1 VTFSVTVL
9 GSSSALPTS
18 TRFSSAHVLNAHER
32 LFLIDC
38 AEGTQMQLRRMHIK
52 MSKINH
58 IFISHLHGD
67 HVLGLV
73 GLISTLNLVGRKST
87 LHIYA
92 HKELENNLLYNT
104 KFFIE
109 ELNFQISFHPITPNK
124 HEVIYDDGKLTVETL
139 PLKHRVP
146 STGFL
151 FKEKWG
157 FPNIRKEL
165 IEKYSLTLADI
176 ASIKNGND
184 YILPNGQVVLNNDLT
199 YFASEPRSYAY
210 CSDTIYNEK
219 LIGLLKGI
227 DLLYHEA
234 TFAHSEEKLAKLT
247 GHSTAEQA
255 ATVAKKAEVT
265 KLIIGHF
272 SSRYK
277 SMSILVDEA
286 KSIFSNTIGV
296 EDGIIFEIPTKKN
309 CVLST

>member
-1 VTFSVTVL
+1 MTFSVTIL

-18 TRFSSAHVLNAHER
+18 TRFPSAHVLNAHER

-52 MSKINH
+52 MSNINH

-73 GLISTLNLVGRKST
+73 GLISTLNLVGRKSE

-92 HKELENNLLYNT
+92 YKELEKNLLYNIQ
-104 KFFIE
+104 FFID
-109 ELNFQISFHPITPNK
+109 ELNFKINFHAINPKK

-151 FKEKWG
+151 FREKHG

-165 IEKYSLTLADI
+165 IEKYSLTLSDI
-176 ASIKNGND
+176 GSIKFGND
-184 YILPNGQVVLNNDLT
+184 FILPNGQVILNSDLT
-199 YFASEPRSYAY
+199 YYATEPRSYAY
-210 CSDTIYNEK
+210 CSDTMYSEK
-219 LIGLLKGI
+219 LIGLVKAV

-234 TFAHSEEKLAKLT
+234 TFANSEEKLAKLT
-247 GHSTAEQA
+247 GHSTASQA
-255 ATVAKKAEVT
+255 ATIASKAGV
-265 KLIIGHF
+265 KSLIIGHF

-277 SMSILVDEA
+277 NITELIDEA
-286 KSIFSNTIGV
+286 KLIFQCTIGV
-296 EDGIIFEIPTKKN
+296 EDGMVFEIPLKKH
-309 CVLST
+309 

>member
-1 VTFSVTVL
+1 VTFSVTIL

-18 TRFSSAHVLNAHER
+18 TRFPSAHVLNAHER

-38 AEGTQMQLRRMHIK
+38 GEGTQMQLRRIHIN

-73 GLISTLNLVGRKST
+73 GLISTLNLVGRKSE

-92 HKELENNLLYNT
+92 HKELEKNLSYNIQ
-104 KFFIE
+104 FFID
-109 ELNFQISFHPITPNK
+109 ELNFKIIFHAINPKK
-124 HEVIYDDGKLTVETL
+124 HELIYDDSKLTVETL

-151 FKEKWG
+151 FREKHG

-165 IEKYSLTLADI
+165 IEKYSLSLSDI
-176 ASIKNGND
+176 GSIKCGND
-184 YILPNGQVVLNNDLT
+184 FPLPNGHVIPNSDLT
-199 YFASEPRSYAY
+199 YYATELRSYAY
-210 CSDTIYNEK
+210 CSDTMYNEK
-219 LIGLLKGI
+219 LIGLVKDV

-234 TFAHSEEKLAKLT
+234 TFANSEEKLAKLT
-247 GHSTAEQA
+247 GHSTASQA
-255 ATVAKKAEVT
+255 ATLASKAGV
-265 KLIIGHF
+265 KSLIIGHF

-277 SMSILVDEA
+277 NIPELIYEA
-286 KSIFSNTIGV
+286 KLIFQNTIGV
-296 EDGIIFEIPTKKN
+296 EDGMVFEIPLKKY
-309 CVLST
+309 